1 MSPFR
6 VQQIPLFKKKKK
18 NFITIPQH
26 FDNKFRHQ
34 PIAAKKKKKPTTR
47 STMTHNK
54 LLVKILSF
62 VVPYGLFDKLLI
74 SIGMPST

>member
-6 VQQIPLFKKKKK
+6 VQQIPLFLKKIF
-18 NFITIPQH
+18 FITIPQH
-26 FDNKFRHQ
+26 FDNKFRYQ
-34 PIAAKKKKKPTTR
+34 PIAAKKKKKKTTR

-74 SIGMPST
+74 SI